1 MGDGTELMD
10 NHFVKVTD
18 TGSLASLIARSQA
31 APIIIF
37 KHSTTCGVSSSAYR
51 ELQKVDNE
59 VNLVEIQSARSVSEE
74 VEKQLGVPHES
85 PQVIVLR
92 RGKAVWN
99 ASHFQ
104 IKATEVSAAVENN
117 R

>member
-1 MGDGTELMD
+1 MGD
-10 NHFVKVTD
+10 NFVRVKD
-18 TGSLASLIARSQA
+18 TRSLENLIARSQT

-37 KHSTTCGVSSSAYR
+37 KHSTTCGISSSAYR
-51 ELQKVDNE
+51 EMQHVPDE
-59 VNLVEIQSARSVSEE
+59 VNLVEIQSARAVSDEIE
-74 VEKQLGVPHES
+74 QKLGVPHES

-92 RGKAVWN
+92 GGKAVWN

-104 IKATEVSAAVENN
+104 IKATEVSAAVKDN

>member
-1 MGDGTELMD
+1 MD
-10 NHFVKVTD
+10 NHFVKVND
-18 TGSLASLIARSQA
+18 TQSLANLIARSQT

-37 KHSTTCGVSSSAYR
+37 KHSTTCGVSSFAYR
-51 ELQKVDNE
+51 EMQNMNEE
-59 VNLVEIQSARSVSEE
+59 VNLVEIQSARAVSEE
-74 VEKQLGVPHES
+74 IERQLGVPHES

-104 IKATEVSAAVENN
+104 IKAAAVSAAVKNN
-117 R
+117 S